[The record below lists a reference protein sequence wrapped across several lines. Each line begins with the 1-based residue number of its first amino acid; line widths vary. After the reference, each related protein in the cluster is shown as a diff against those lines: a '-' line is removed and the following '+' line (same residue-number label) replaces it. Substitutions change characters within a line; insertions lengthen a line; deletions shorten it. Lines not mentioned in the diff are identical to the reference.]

1 MKNTS
6 KLVTAICEI
15 GIFAALG
22 FVFDEL
28 QGIIFKSVFPN
39 GGSIGFA
46 MIAVL
51 IIAYRRGL
59 IPALLTGL
67 IMGLFD
73 IATSAYIIHP
83 VQLFLD
89 YILPYAFVGLIGLL
103 KPLFDKNPD
112 KKSQILWLIAG
123 AVIGGLLK
131 FICHYTAGVFFW
143 AHPDEFAWGLET
155 MNVYLYCFVYN
166 IAFIGPSIILTGA
179 LFVAIYLRAP
189 QLFIPKYDAAD
200 ARLKNV
206 INPTKIILSSSAIAV
221 GLFFFVFFIIKYTKS
236 FSDYSYVDEYGN
248 NVYGYDFDPDF
259 MMLFILGFFLL
270 VMGINNLVKY
280 FKDRFTFVSYSGAL
294 FGIVL
299 ASFIYGLTRLIRMYV
314 KEKDPTDYWIWLIVS
329 LVLLAGAATFFVLS
343 IIQKKKASKKELD
356 VTPSDLA

>member
-83 VQLFLD
+83 AQLFLD
-89 YILPYAFVGLIGLL
+89 YILPYAFVGFVGLL
-103 KPLFDKNPD
+103 KPMFDKSPD
-112 KKSQILWLIAG
+112 KKSKILWLISG
-123 AVIGGLLK
+123 AVIGGMLK
-131 FICHYTAGVFFW
+131 FVCHYVAGVFFW
-143 AHPDEFAWGLET
+143 AHPQDFAWHLET
-155 MNVYLYCFVYN
+155 MNVYLYCFIYN

-179 LFVAIYLRAP
+179 LLIAIYLKAP
-189 QLFIPKYDAAD
+189 QLFVPKYDVAD
-200 ARLKNV
+200 AKLKNV
-206 INPTKIILSSSAIAV
+206 INPIKIILSSAAIAA
-221 GLFFFVFFIIKYTKS
+221 GLFFFIFFLVKYTKS

-270 VMGINNLVKY
+270 IMGINNLVKY
-280 FKDRFTFVSYSGAL
+280 FKDRFTFVAYSGGL
-294 FGIVL
+294 LGIVI
-299 ASFIYGLTRLIRMYV
+299 ASTVYGLARLIRMYV
-314 KEKDPTDYWIWLIVS
+314 KEKDPTNYWIWLGVS
-329 LVLLAGAATFFVLS
+329 LALLAGVTTFFVLS
-343 IIQKKKASKKELD
+343 LIEKKKQTKEQLD
-356 VTPSDLA
+356 VAPSDLA